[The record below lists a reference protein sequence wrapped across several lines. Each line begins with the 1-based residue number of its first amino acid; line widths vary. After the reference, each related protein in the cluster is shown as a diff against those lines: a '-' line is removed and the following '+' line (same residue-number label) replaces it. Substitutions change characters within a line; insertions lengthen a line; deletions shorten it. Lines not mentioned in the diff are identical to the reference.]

1 MIRPQSIQVG
11 SRIALTTFLC
21 LLLVLSPVA
30 AATGGMGA
38 NTSNGTTNDTIASDG
53 ATGEVDTSGN
63 VSTSSTSNDASGNAS
78 NTSTDASN
86 NTSGNVS
93 NTSTDA
99 SNSEPVRVAGTAE
112 DGSIGL
118 TATSDG
124 TNGTNDSAVR
134 NLTESI
140 ITSDLNATYD
150 RIYERGLNAEYWD
163 SVSED
168 RAQTVVENTIGTFKP
183 TGRDVAQ
190 SILEK
195 AAQRAGVTTS
205 YATNAMLIAE
215 VGANYLMFAAAI
227 DASNIGPNMRL
238 ANYDAVRNDLQDL
251 QQSTQDIRTADTYAE
266 KRDAFEER
274 RSTLR
279 SLYTK
284 LPTYTNGIHSNIQ
297 ENPIY
302 DINFIDSGGVNWN
315 LGRSSYSTIRLQT
328 EALRQ
333 QLVADY
339 QYTDSWLAN
348 ETTNASLAADTGV
361 DMPRHRLDFSTQATR
376 YYDTIDTAGDYT
388 IYRVSPPESITGA
401 DKDLRVRI
409 ATADPENVS
418 ATLSTSKPSPGD
430 IGSGENFRTRRSD
443 LITTVEGVESTDYYV
458 AVKSD
463 RPAFYK
469 FEASVYHPYLLGAV
483 RLNNSGPPVAPV
495 EAGSSGSEGSESVS
509 EPAPPDPELECTCIT
524 PTEDGFTVG
533 VTATNRGGESAWQ
546 SVAVSLPNVTNA
558 SNVEI
563 RSHNLDYAQVYT
575 GEVASAYGTAN
586 VTTSYPLV
594 EGAATNWSQGERKHL
609 ELHVTAP
616 PNTTYDV
623 YAKSVARGD
632 GAWTAAPEIGATD
645 TTDQQRE
652 FVRVK
657 EYTHAETSFNRT
669 TAWETVGGNRGHT
682 GTNPTPDAPTHN
694 VSQEWRR
701 TLDGQPAHS
710 PTVVGDRAYITT
722 TNDTVYGL
730 DRTNGTE
737 LWRFYAPTALSSAPT
752 YENGTLYVSSPARV
766 YVLNAHT
773 GTQLCDCAF
782 GLNEKDAATP
792 VVKDDTL
799 YVTARVGDQY
809 DTDEGA
815 VYAFDRTSR
824 SVEWRRQ
831 FGNHAIDVP
840 PAVTDTTVYV
850 AARDGTVWALD
861 RRTGNTRWRK
871 SFSGFRGA
879 PTVRDGTVYLG
890 DTNGNVYALDTNG
903 DVRWRYRAGYGIH
916 ESLAVDDE
924 RVYANAGDRLV
935 ALDRTEGTWRWSY
948 RAGNQL
954 TTAPAVANGTVYV
967 GSKEA
972 QRVYGVDTGDGTER
986 WRYYTDLVRTAPA
999 LTDNELYVGAGES
1012 LIALTGGTDAP
1023 SAAFTPSTTTPE
1035 TGVEVTFDAGSTADG
1050 TAPLTYEWDLTGD
1063 GTFNHT
1069 GEQVTRAFPSA
1080 GTVWPTLRVTDANGA
1095 SDTTTERIAVAPSG
1109 GHWITRGGDY
1119 AHTASLPS
1127 VHGPTHNVTQAW
1139 SAPMGG
1145 TVSAPP
1151 TVENDTVYVAAD
1163 GGQVRALSR
1172 DGTER
1177 WSVDVGATPLSP
1189 TVANGTAYVA
1199 ASNNRVYAFDV
1210 ATGDLQW
1217 SYNTGDKG
1225 ITQAIVY
1232 EDSVYVTT
1240 RVGDSYDTDEGAVYA
1255 LDPETGQR
1263 EWHQEFGNQPIDAPA
1278 AISSTTVYVAT
1289 QNGEVRALD
1298 RLSGTQRWMKS
1309 FGGGFDSA
1317 PTLQD
1322 GTLYVGN
1329 KNGDVV
1335 ALESS
1340 NGNERWRYHTGYSV
1354 HHSLAVDG
1362 DRVYANVGERLVALT
1377 RAGRWAWTQRFD
1389 DPLSTAPTVTNRTVY
1404 VGSKEA
1410 QRVYGLDAADGTE
1423 RWRYY
1428 TSRVH
1433 SAPVVDNGT
1442 VYVGARQS
1450 LDALTGG
1457 TGGPS
1462 ARADLSTTTPETGT
1476 EVALDAGSTTLASG
1490 RTATYRWDLTGD
1502 GTFNHTGEQV
1512 TEAFGE
1518 QGNAWVTL
1526 NVTDSAGASDTV
1538 RRRITVQP
1546 TEPGWARLGGDRGHT
1561 GDAGSVAGPTHDVE
1575 SRLLY
1580 RLGGAQ
1586 YPPVVTNGTAY
1597 VTDAN
1602 GAVRAV
1608 DRRTGHEYWRS
1619 EVGATPHPPTA
1630 ANGRV
1635 YVAASNNRVY
1645 AFDGATGELQWSY
1658 NTGDKGI
1665 SRVVEH
1671 RGLVYVATRVG
1682 DSYDTDEGA
1691 VYALDPETGQREW
1704 HQEFGNQPIDSPPVV
1719 TDTTVYVATQK
1730 GEVRALDRLSG
1741 TQRWMKSLG
1750 GGFDSAPTLRDG
1762 TLYLGNKNGDVI
1774 ALDVAG
1780 ENTVWRYSAGS
1791 SIHQSLA
1798 VDDER
1803 VYVPAGDRLIAL
1815 SRGGEWRW
1823 SHRVEDAVTTAPTV
1837 TNRTVYVGSKEAQQ
1851 VYGFDTS
1858 DGTERWRH
1866 YTNRVRA
1873 SPVVVNRTVYVG
1885 ARRSLYALTG
1895 RGNAPSA
1902 AFTPSTTT
1910 PETGVEVSFDAGST
1924 TLASGRTATYR
1935 WDLTGDGTFNHT
1947 GEQVTEAFGEQ
1958 GNAWVTLNVTDSAG
1972 ASDTVRRRI
1981 TVQPTEPGW
1990 ARLGGD
1996 RGHTGDA
2003 GSVAGPTHD
2012 VESRLLY
2019 RLGGAQYPPVVTN
2032 GTAYVTDANGAVRA
2046 VDRRTGHEYWRSEVG
2061 ATPHPP
2067 TAANGRVYVA
2077 ASNNRVYAFD
2087 GATGELQ
2094 WSYNT
2099 GDKGISRVV
2108 EHRGL
2113 VYVATRVGD
2122 SYDTDEGAVYAL
2134 DPETGQREWHQEFG
2148 NQPIDSP
2155 PVVTDTTVYVAT
2167 QKGEVR
2173 ALDRLSGTP
2182 RWTESFSGG
2191 FDSAPTIRDNTLYVG
2206 NKNGDVLALDPSD
2219 GSTEWSRSIEGSIHR
2234 SLAVSDERVYAVAG
2248 DELVAV
2254 SRSNHS
2260 ERWTFQA
2267 DGVLTTP
2274 PVVTDGTAYVG
2285 SKEGQRIYG
2294 VDTFDGSE
2302 RWRHYTSRL
2311 TDGLA
2316 LVNDTLYY
2324 GTRGGLTALT
2334 GETGAPSAAIEYAPE
2349 NPTRNVSVNL
2359 TARARDADGEVVTYA
2374 WDLDDDGVFNE
2385 ADGTNA
2391 TTSFDVPGEHTV
2403 RLRVTDDQGVSDTA
2417 TAVITVP
2424 DDRRP
2429 NAALYAS
2436 DTVVATGETV
2446 RFNASNSTDAV
2457 GIERI
2462 AWRVNNESAGTG
2474 PTLARTFDSPGNYTV
2489 LVRVTD
2495 GAGNTGTAFAT
2506 VSVVGSFGENLSAN
2520 RTITGSLRPGTNATV
2535 TLRARANTTVNGLA
2549 VREEIPA
2556 GLTVL
2561 SKSSSPTATY
2571 REETR
2576 EWLWRDAAPNETYT
2590 VEYTVRIPG
2599 DATFGTAYNF
2609 SGAVSAYAQQ
2619 PAPVAGD
2626 QSLPVAACLNRVVA
2640 GSDRTLSVTEVQR
2653 ALAWWANDTAVPNTN
2668 GRHIGMERMQR
2679 FVHAWQTG
2687 SQVECGSLE
2696 DTASVGTATGP
2707 GVLNTMAT
2715 ADVPTVAQSPNVSV
2729 TWENDT
2735 VTVETVVESGTLDAP
2750 GLDLSL
2756 PAGWDVVSQSARN
2769 ATYRASDDQWVWLT
2783 EGPKTLAYTLSV
2795 PANASNGTAALA
2807 ADGSGIGSAGAY
2819 RETTDTTALQVDNA
2833 GLRARTAILS
2843 AVHNAESTLRLD
2855 LDADSAVDIE
2865 HVSVR
2870 SPTDTTLGVRNL
2882 SGQHAAATVSPTLRN
2897 ATWNGTDYESATYT
2911 VVVTNDAGRS
2921 WTQNVSIRVFE
2932 AGDATGDG
2940 AVDIFDAVAVGTSFD
2955 ATRENAT
2962 YSPAAD
2968 LNNDGEV
2975 DVLDAT
2981 LIGRNWDGRSEA
2993 G

>member
-1512 TEAFGE
+1512 TTSFTDTGDV
-1518 QGNAWVTL
+1518 WVTL

-1546 TEPGWARLGGDRGHT
+1546 TEDAWRTVGSDRRFSGRA
-1561 GDAGSVAGPTHDVE
+1561 GSDAGVTHDV
-1575 SRLLY
+1575 RT
-1580 RLGGAQ
+1580 RWRTRFGGAVDRAPTVVNGTA
-1586 YPPVVTNGTAY
+1586 YVPTTDGVLHALDRASGTELWSVDVGASPRPPTVANGTAY
-1597 VTDAN
+1597 VT
-1602 GAVRAV
+1602 
-1608 DRRTGHEYWRS
+1608 
-1619 EVGATPHPPTA
+1619 
-1630 ANGRV
+1630 
-1635 YVAASNNRVY
+1635 ASNNRVY
-1645 AFDGATGELQWSY
+1645 AFDVESGDLQWSY

-1665 SRVVEH
+1665 SQAIVYEDS
-1671 RGLVYVATRVG
+1671 VYVT
-1682 DSYDTDEGA
+1682 
-1691 VYALDPETGQREW
+1691 
-1704 HQEFGNQPIDSPPVV
+1704 
-1719 TDTTVYVATQK
+1719 
-1730 GEVRALDRLSG
+1730 
-1741 TQRWMKSLG
+1741 
-1750 GGFDSAPTLRDG
+1750 
-1762 TLYLGNKNGDVI
+1762 
-1774 ALDVAG
+1774 
-1780 ENTVWRYSAGS
+1780 
-1791 SIHQSLA
+1791 
-1798 VDDER
+1798 
-1803 VYVPAGDRLIAL
+1803 
-1815 SRGGEWRW
+1815 
-1823 SHRVEDAVTTAPTV
+1823 
-1837 TNRTVYVGSKEAQQ
+1837 
-1851 VYGFDTS
+1851 
-1858 DGTERWRH
+1858 
-1866 YTNRVRA
+1866 
-1873 SPVVVNRTVYVG
+1873 
-1885 ARRSLYALTG
+1885 
-1895 RGNAPSA
+1895 
-1902 AFTPSTTT
+1902 
-1910 PETGVEVSFDAGST
+1910 
-1924 TLASGRTATYR
+1924 
-1935 WDLTGDGTFNHT
+1935 
-1947 GEQVTEAFGEQ
+1947 
-1958 GNAWVTLNVTDSAG
+1958 
-1972 ASDTVRRRI
+1972 
-1981 TVQPTEPGW
+1981 
-1990 ARLGGD
+1990 
-1996 RGHTGDA
+1996 
-2003 GSVAGPTHD
+2003 
-2012 VESRLLY
+2012 
-2019 RLGGAQYPPVVTN
+2019 
-2032 GTAYVTDANGAVRA
+2032 
-2046 VDRRTGHEYWRSEVG
+2046 
-2061 ATPHPP
+2061 
-2067 TAANGRVYVA
+2067 
-2077 ASNNRVYAFD
+2077 
-2087 GATGELQ
+2087 
-2094 WSYNT
+2094 
-2099 GDKGISRVV
+2099 
-2108 EHRGL
+2108 
-2113 VYVATRVGD
+2113 TRVGD